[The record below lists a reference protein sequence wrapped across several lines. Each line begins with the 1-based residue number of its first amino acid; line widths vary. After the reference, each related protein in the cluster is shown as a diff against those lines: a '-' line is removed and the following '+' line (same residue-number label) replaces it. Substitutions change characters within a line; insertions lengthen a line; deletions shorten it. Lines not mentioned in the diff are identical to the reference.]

1 MSKQPL
7 VTTSFLP
14 LARMAARHSGNLSHA
29 MIFSRKF
36 TRLFCRHA
44 ADWQRFS
51 VRRSRGHET
60 YIGLGFLSETPH
72 VVSYLSANNFHT
84 RKVSVTPQACASQ
97 PR

>member
-36 TRLFCRHA
+36 TRLFCPPA
-44 ADWQRFS
+44 ADWQRFTAGAAD
-51 VRRSRGHET
+51 VSRL
-60 YIGLGFLSETPH
+60 GLF
-72 VVSYLSANNFHT
+72 F
-84 RKVSVTPQACASQ
+84 
-97 PR
+97 